1 MTMTDSE
8 PSTLSEKLDNTKK
21 RLGILSK
28 KVANST
34 KSMVENTNNS
44 IKATISEQKEKR
56 QQKKQEKLAQTK
68 TELSEAGL
76 FDDVPSM
83 VTLPEFENER
93 MEIASEQNE
102 TMITIV
108 EEMQRL
114 SQRIDHLERR
124 HKAISTNNSKVHQ
137 VTTTQPKQER
147 ETNTTTSPV
156 MGEVIHLLGASLVW
170 IVVLF
175 GADKFISERA
185 ILIMD
190 SYPAEIP
197 IWGIGAM
204 TWSMYMLSRLGQ
216 SSNMLRL
223 PKLLLFQT
231 AAAVGI
237 TTSLGLMV
245 YDETMTTVSNIWV
258 WGTVIAIGLL
268 LAASMIASVWQST
281 KNLVGITDEQ
291 EIID

>member
-1 MTMTDSE
+1 MTDSE
-8 PSTLSEKLDNTKK
+8 PSTLSEKLNETKK

-68 TELSEAGL
+68 TELSQAGL
-76 FDDVPSM
+76 LDDVPSM

-114 SQRIDHLERR
+114 SERIDSVD
-124 HKAISTNNSKVHQ
+124 KKITAISRKPQNNENQISSTDQ
-137 VTTTQPKQER
+137 ENLQTQINNEYKINQI
-147 ETNTTTSPV
+147 
-156 MGEVIHLLGASLVW
+156 IHLLGVSVIW
-170 IVVLF
+170 IVMLIV
-175 GADKFISERA
+175 ADWYSTEKNLQFDGQYPLRYLIWSIGTSSWIYYILYQLSKASQLLKFPI
-185 ILIMD
+185 ILNVQI
-190 SYPAEIP
+190 
-197 IWGIGAM
+197 
-204 TWSMYMLSRLGQ
+204 TLV
-216 SSNMLRL
+216 
-223 PKLLLFQT
+223 
-231 AAAVGI
+231 VGI
-237 TTSLGLMV
+237 TTLIALIA
-245 YDETMTTVSNIWV
+245 YDGSTNAITNIWI
-258 WGTVIAIGLL
+258 WGSIIAVVLILSAGILTY
-268 LAASMIASVWQST
+268 VWQST
-281 KNLVGITDEQ
+281 KKLISIKEEV

>member
-1 MTMTDSE
+1 MTDSE
-8 PSTLSEKLDNTKK
+8 PSTLSEKLNETKK

-44 IKATISEQKEKR
+44 IKATITEQKEKR

-76 FDDVPSM
+76 LDDVPSM

-124 HKAISTNNSKVHQ
+124 HKALSTNNSKVHE
-137 VTTTQPKQER
+137 VTTSQPKQER

-237 TTSLGLMV
+237 TTALGLMV
-245 YDETMTTVSNIWV
+245 YDETMTTVSSIWV

>member
-1 MTMTDSE
+1 MTDSE
-8 PSTLSEKLDNTKK
+8 PSTLSEKLDKTKK

-231 AAAVGI
+231 AAAVVI

-245 YDETMTTVSNIWV
+245 YDETITWNTKLYIDACHS
-258 WGTVIAIGLL
+258 GSAITKAKEWLNN
-268 LAASMIASVWQST
+268 LA
-281 KNLVGITDEQ
+281 E
-291 EIID
+291 

>member
-1 MTMTDSE
+1 MTDSE
-8 PSTLSEKLDNTKK
+8 PSTLSEKLDKTKK

-56 QQKKQEKLAQTK
+56 QHKKQEKLAQTK

-93 MEIASEQNE
+93 MEIASEQND

-114 SQRIDHLERR
+114 SQRIDEIDR
-124 HKAISTNNSKVHQ
+124 KITSMNYKPDGENINSSDEQSLSYSQ
-137 VTTTQPKQER
+137 VNKEYTINQI
-147 ETNTTTSPV
+147 
-156 MGEVIHLLGASLVW
+156 IHLLGVSVVW
-170 IVVLF
+170 IVMLIV
-175 GADKFISERA
+175 ADWYSTEKNLQFDGQYPFRYLIWSIGTSSWIYYILYTLSKASSLLKFPI
-185 ILIMD
+185 ILNIQITMV
-190 SYPAEIP
+190 
-197 IWGIGAM
+197 
-204 TWSMYMLSRLGQ
+204 
-216 SSNMLRL
+216 
-223 PKLLLFQT
+223 
-231 AAAVGI
+231 VGI
-237 TTSLGLMV
+237 TTLIALIA
-245 YDETMTTVSNIWV
+245 YDGSTNAISNVWIW
-258 WGTVIAIGLL
+258 GSTIAVVLL
-268 LAASMIASVWQST
+268 LSASILTYVWQST
-281 KNLVGITDEQ
+281 KKLISIREEI

>member
-1 MTMTDSE
+1 MTDSE
-8 PSTLSEKLDNTKK
+8 PSTLSEKLAMTKK
-21 RLGILSK
+21 RLGVLSK
-28 KVANST
+28 KVASST

-44 IKATISEQKEKR
+44 IKTTISEQKEKR

-76 FDDVPSM
+76 LEDVPSM
-83 VTLPEFENER
+83 ITLPEFENER

-114 SQRIDHLERR
+114 SERIDHLERR
-124 HKAISTNNSKVHQ
+124 HKAITTTNKSQQIITKEPEQQNETNN
-137 VTTTQPKQER
+137 
-147 ETNTTTSPV
+147 TTSPV

-197 IWGIGAM
+197 VWGIGAM
-204 TWSMYMLSRLGQ
+204 TWSMYMLFRLGQ

-231 AAAVGI
+231 SAAVGI

-245 YDETMTTVSNIWV
+245 YDETMTTVSSIWV

-281 KNLVGITDEQ
+281 KNLVGITDEH

>member
-1 MTMTDSE
+1 MTDNE
-8 PSTLSEKLDNTKK
+8 PSTLSEKLAMTKK

-28 KVANST
+28 KVASST

-44 IKATISEQKEKR
+44 IKTTISEQKEKR

-68 TELSEAGL
+68 TELSEEGL
-76 FDDVPSM
+76 LDDVPSM
-83 VTLPEFENER
+83 ITLPEFENER

-114 SQRIDHLERR
+114 SERIDHLERR
-124 HKAISTNNSKVHQ
+124 QKVI
-137 VTTTQPKQER
+137 TTANKSQQITIKEPEQQS
-147 ETNTTTSPV
+147 ETNTKTSPV

-231 AAAVGI
+231 SAAVGI

-245 YDETMTTVSNIWV
+245 YDETMTTVSSVWV

-281 KNLVGITDEQ
+281 KNLVGITDEH

>member
-1 MTMTDSE
+1 MTDSE
-8 PSTLSEKLDNTKK
+8 PSTLSEKLNLTKK

-28 KVANST
+28 KVASST

-44 IKATISEQKEKR
+44 IKTTISEQKEKR

-114 SQRIDHLERR
+114 SQRIDEIDRKITSMNYKPDR
-124 HKAISTNNSKVHQ
+124 ENINSSDEQSLSYSQ
-137 VTTTQPKQER
+137 VNKEYTINQI
-147 ETNTTTSPV
+147 
-156 MGEVIHLLGASLVW
+156 IHLLGVSVVW
-170 IVVLF
+170 IVMLIV
-175 GADKFISERA
+175 ADWYSTEKNLQFDGQYPFRYLIWSIGTSSWIYYILYTLSKASSLLKFPI
-185 ILIMD
+185 ILNIQITMV
-190 SYPAEIP
+190 
-197 IWGIGAM
+197 
-204 TWSMYMLSRLGQ
+204 
-216 SSNMLRL
+216 
-223 PKLLLFQT
+223 
-231 AAAVGI
+231 VGI
-237 TTSLGLMV
+237 TTLIALIA
-245 YDETMTTVSNIWV
+245 YDGSTNAISNVWIW
-258 WGTVIAIGLL
+258 GSTIAVVLL
-268 LAASMIASVWQST
+268 LSASILTYVWQST
-281 KNLVGITDEQ
+281 KKLISIREEI

>member
-1 MTMTDSE
+1 MTDSG
-8 PSTLSEKLDNTKK
+8 PSTLSEKLDMTKK

-28 KVANST
+28 KVASST

-56 QQKKQEKLAQTK
+56 QQKKQDKLNQTK
-68 TELSEAGL
+68 TELSDAGL
-76 FDDVPSM
+76 LDDVPSM

-93 MEIASEQNE
+93 IEIASEQNE

-124 HKAISTNNSKVHQ
+124 NKAISTNNSKENQ
-137 VTTTQPKQER
+137 VISSQAKPQLD
-147 ETNTTTSPV
+147 TNTTTSPV

-245 YDETMTTVSNIWV
+245 YDETMTTVSNVWV

-268 LAASMIASVWQST
+268 LATSMIASVWQST
-281 KNLVGITDEQ
+281 KNLVGITDEH

>member
-1 MTMTDSE
+1 MTDSE
-8 PSTLSEKLDNTKK
+8 PSTLSEKLAMTKK

-28 KVANST
+28 KVASST

-44 IKATISEQKEKR
+44 IKTTISEQKEKR

-68 TELSEAGL
+68 TELTEAGL
-76 FDDVPSM
+76 LDDVPSM
-83 VTLPEFENER
+83 ITLPEFENER

-114 SQRIDHLERR
+114 SERIDHLERR
-124 HKAISTNNSKVHQ
+124 HKVI
-137 VTTTQPKQER
+137 TTSNKSQQITTKEPEQQS

-231 AAAVGI
+231 SAAVGI

-245 YDETMTTVSNIWV
+245 YDETMTTVSSVWV

-281 KNLVGITDEQ
+281 KNLVGITDEH

>member
-1 MTMTDSE
+1 MTDSE
-8 PSTLSEKLDNTKK
+8 PSTLSEKLDKTKK

-56 QQKKQEKLAQTK
+56 QQKKQERLTQTK

-114 SQRIDHLERR
+114 SQRID
-124 HKAISTNNSKVHQ
+124 AIDRKISSQYNKKSDLKEINDSDN
-137 VTTTQPKQER
+137 QPINHSQINKEYTINQI
-147 ETNTTTSPV
+147 
-156 MGEVIHLLGASLVW
+156 IHLLGVSVIW
-170 IVVLF
+170 IVMLIVADWYSTEKSLQFDGQYPLRYLIWSF
-175 GADKFISERA
+175 GTSSWIYY
-185 ILIMD
+185 ILHK
-190 SYPAEIP
+190 
-197 IWGIGAM
+197 
-204 TWSMYMLSRLGQ
+204 LSKA
-216 SSNMLRL
+216 S
-223 PKLLLFQT
+223 KLLQFPIILNIQIT
-231 AAAVGI
+231 MVVGI
-237 TTSLGLMV
+237 TTLIALIA
-245 YDETMTTVSNIWV
+245 YDGSTNAISNVWIW
-258 WGTVIAIGLL
+258 GSTIAVVLL
-268 LAASMIASVWQST
+268 LSASILTYVWQST
-281 KNLVGITDEQ
+281 KKLISIREEI

>member
-1 MTMTDSE
+1 MTDSE
-8 PSTLSEKLDNTKK
+8 PSTLSVKLNETKK

-56 QQKKQEKLAQTK
+56 QQKKQEKLAQTR
-68 TELSEAGL
+68 TELSESGL
-76 FDDVPSM
+76 LDDVPSM
-83 VTLPEFENER
+83 VTLPEFEHER

-124 HKAISTNNSKVHQ
+124 HKTLSTNNSKVHE
-137 VTTTQPKQER
+137 VTTTQPRQER

-197 IWGIGAM
+197 IWGIGAL

-245 YDETMTTVSNIWV
+245 YDETMTTVSSLWG

>member
-1 MTMTDSE
+1 MTDSE
-8 PSTLSEKLDNTKK
+8 PSTLSEKLNLTKK

-76 FDDVPSM
+76 LDDVPSM
-83 VTLPEFENER
+83 ITLPEFENER

-114 SQRIDHLERR
+114 SERIDSVD
-124 HKAISTNNSKVHQ
+124 KKITAISLKPQNNENQIPSTGQ
-137 VTTTQPKQER
+137 ENLQTQINNEYKINQI
-147 ETNTTTSPV
+147 
-156 MGEVIHLLGASLVW
+156 IHLLGVSVIW
-170 IVVLF
+170 IVMLIV
-175 GADKFISERA
+175 ADWYSTEKNLQFDGQYPLRYLIWSIGTSSWIYYILYKLSKASQLLKFPI
-185 ILIMD
+185 ILNVQI
-190 SYPAEIP
+190 
-197 IWGIGAM
+197 
-204 TWSMYMLSRLGQ
+204 TLV
-216 SSNMLRL
+216 
-223 PKLLLFQT
+223 
-231 AAAVGI
+231 VGI
-237 TTSLGLMV
+237 TTLIALIA
-245 YDETMTTVSNIWV
+245 YDGSTNAITNIWI
-258 WGTVIAIGLL
+258 WGSIIAVVLILSAGILTY
-268 LAASMIASVWQST
+268 VWQST
-281 KNLVGITDEQ
+281 KKLISIKEEV

>member
-1 MTMTDSE
+1 MTDSE
-8 PSTLSEKLDNTKK
+8 PSTLSEKLNLTKK

-28 KVANST
+28 KVASST

-44 IKATISEQKEKR
+44 IKTTISEQKEKR
-56 QQKKQEKLAQTK
+56 QQKKQEKLNKTK
-68 TELSEAGL
+68 TDLSEAGL
-76 FDDVPSM
+76 LDDVPSM
-83 VTLPEFENER
+83 ITLPEFENER
-93 MEIASEQNE
+93 MEIASEQND

-114 SQRIDHLERR
+114 SERIDHLERR
-124 HKAISTNNSKVHQ
+124 HKAITTNNKKSQ
-137 VTTTQPKQER
+137 QITTKEPEQKSEV
-147 ETNTTTSPV
+147 NTTTSPV

-197 IWGIGAM
+197 VWGIGAM

-245 YDETMTTVSNIWV
+245 YDETMTTVSSIWV

-281 KNLVGITDEQ
+281 KNLVGITDEE

>member
-1 MTMTDSE
+1 MTDSE
-8 PSTLSEKLDNTKK
+8 PSTLSEKLAMTKK

-28 KVANST
+28 KVASST

-44 IKATISEQKEKR
+44 IKTTISEQKEKR

-68 TELSEAGL
+68 TELTEAGL
-76 FDDVPSM
+76 LDDVPSM
-83 VTLPEFENER
+83 ITLPEFENER

-114 SQRIDHLERR
+114 SERIDHLERR
-124 HKAISTNNSKVHQ
+124 HKVI
-137 VTTTQPKQER
+137 TTSNKSQQITIKEPEQQS

-231 AAAVGI
+231 SAAVGI

-245 YDETMTTVSNIWV
+245 YDETMTTVSSVWV

-281 KNLVGITDEQ
+281 KNLVGITDEHV
-291 EIID
+291 IID

>member
-1 MTMTDSE
+1 MTDSE
-8 PSTLSEKLDNTKK
+8 PSTLSEKLAMTKK

-28 KVANST
+28 KVASST

-44 IKATISEQKEKR
+44 IKTTISEQKEKR

-76 FDDVPSM
+76 LDDVPSM
-83 VTLPEFENER
+83 ITLPEFENER
-93 MEIASEQNE
+93 MEIASVQNE

-114 SQRIDHLERR
+114 SERIDHLERR
-124 HKAISTNNSKVHQ
+124 HKVI
-137 VTTTQPKQER
+137 TTSNKSQQITTKEPEQQS

-231 AAAVGI
+231 SAAVGI

-245 YDETMTTVSNIWV
+245 YDETMTTVSSVWV

-281 KNLVGITDEQ
+281 KNLVGITDEH

>member
-1 MTMTDSE
+1 MTDSE
-8 PSTLSEKLDNTKK
+8 PSTLSEKLNLTKK

-28 KVANST
+28 KVASST

-44 IKATISEQKEKR
+44 IKTTISEQKEKR
-56 QQKKQEKLAQTK
+56 QQKKQEKLNQTK

-76 FDDVPSM
+76 LDDVPSM
-83 VTLPEFENER
+83 ITLPEFENER
-93 MEIASEQNE
+93 MEIASEQND

-114 SQRIDHLERR
+114 SERIDHLERR
-124 HKAISTNNSKVHQ
+124 HKAITTNNKKSQ
-137 VTTTQPKQER
+137 QITTKEPEQKSEVS
-147 ETNTTTSPV
+147 TTTSPV

-197 IWGIGAM
+197 VWGIGAM

-281 KNLVGITDEQ
+281 KNLVGITDEH

>member
-1 MTMTDSE
+1 MTDNE
-8 PSTLSEKLDNTKK
+8 PSTLSEKLAMTKK

-28 KVANST
+28 KVASST

-44 IKATISEQKEKR
+44 IKTTISEQKEKR

-68 TELSEAGL
+68 TELSEEGL
-76 FDDVPSM
+76 LDDVPSM
-83 VTLPEFENER
+83 ITLPEFENER

-114 SQRIDHLERR
+114 SERIDHLERR
-124 HKAISTNNSKVHQ
+124 QKVITTANKSQQ
-137 VTTTQPKQER
+137 VTIKEPQQQS
-147 ETNTTTSPV
+147 ETNTKTSPV

-175 GADKFISERA
+175 GADKFLSERA

-231 AAAVGI
+231 SAAVGI

-245 YDETMTTVSNIWV
+245 YDETMTTVSSVWV

-281 KNLVGITDEQ
+281 KNLVGITDEH

>member
-1 MTMTDSE
+1 MTDSE
-8 PSTLSEKLDNTKK
+8 PSTLSVKLNETKK
-21 RLGILSK
+21 RLSILSK

-68 TELSEAGL
+68 TELSQAGL
-76 FDDVPSM
+76 LDDVPSM
-83 VTLPEFENER
+83 ITLPEFENER

-124 HKAISTNNSKVHQ
+124 HKAISINDSRVNQ
-137 VTTTQPKQER
+137 VTSSQPKQEK
-147 ETNTTTSPV
+147 ETNNTTSPV
-156 MGEVIHLLGASLVW
+156 MGKVIHLLGASLAW

-175 GADKFISERA
+175 GADKFISERG

-190 SYPAEIP
+190 SYPAEIL

-281 KNLVGITDEQ
+281 KNFVGITDEQ

>member
-1 MTMTDSE
+1 MTDSE
-8 PSTLSEKLDNTKK
+8 PSTLSEKLAMTKK

-28 KVANST
+28 KVASST

-44 IKATISEQKEKR
+44 IKTTISEQKEKR

-76 FDDVPSM
+76 LDDVPSM
-83 VTLPEFENER
+83 ITLPEFENER

-114 SQRIDHLERR
+114 SERIDHLERR
-124 HKAISTNNSKVHQ
+124 HKVI
-137 VTTTQPKQER
+137 TTSNKSQQITIKEPEQQS

-231 AAAVGI
+231 SAAVGI

-245 YDETMTTVSNIWV
+245 YDETMTTVSSVWV

-281 KNLVGITDEQ
+281 KNLVGITDEH

>member
-1 MTMTDSE
+1 MTDNE
-8 PSTLSEKLDNTKK
+8 PSTLSEKLAMTKK

-28 KVANST
+28 KVASST

-44 IKATISEQKEKR
+44 IKTTISEQKEKR

-68 TELSEAGL
+68 TELSEDGL
-76 FDDVPSM
+76 LDDVPSM
-83 VTLPEFENER
+83 ITLPEFENER

-114 SQRIDHLERR
+114 SERIDHLERR
-124 HKAISTNNSKVHQ
+124 HKVI
-137 VTTTQPKQER
+137 TTSNKSQQITIKEPEQQS

-231 AAAVGI
+231 SAAVGI

-245 YDETMTTVSNIWV
+245 YDETMTTVSSVWV

-281 KNLVGITDEQ
+281 KNLVGITGEH

>member
-1 MTMTDSE
+1 MTDSE
-8 PSTLSEKLDNTKK
+8 PSTLSEKLNETKK

-44 IKATISEQKEKR
+44 IKATITEQKEKR

-76 FDDVPSM
+76 LDDVPSM

-124 HKAISTNNSKVHQ
+124 NKALSTNNSKVHE
-137 VTTTQPKQER
+137 VTTSQPKQER

-231 AAAVGI
+231 P
-237 TTSLGLMV
+237 
-245 YDETMTTVSNIWV
+245 
-258 WGTVIAIGLL
+258 
-268 LAASMIASVWQST
+268 ASVGNT
-281 KNLVGITDEQ
+281 TALRLML
-291 EIID
+291 

>member
-1 MTMTDSE
+1 MTDSE
-8 PSTLSEKLDNTKK
+8 PSTLSEKLAMTKK

-28 KVANST
+28 KVASST

-44 IKATISEQKEKR
+44 IKTTISEQKEKR
-56 QQKKQEKLAQTK
+56 QHKKQEKLAQTK

-76 FDDVPSM
+76 LDDVPSM
-83 VTLPEFENER
+83 ITLPEFENER

-114 SQRIDHLERR
+114 SERIDLLERR
-124 HKAISTNNSKVHQ
+124 HKAI
-137 VTTTQPKQER
+137 TTTNRSQQITTKEPEQKS

-216 SSNMLRL
+216 SSSMLRL

-231 AAAVGI
+231 SAAVGI

-281 KNLVGITDEQ
+281 KNLVGITDEH

>member
-1 MTMTDSE
+1 
-8 PSTLSEKLDNTKK
+8 
-21 RLGILSK
+21 
-28 KVANST
+28 
-34 KSMVENTNNS
+34 
-44 IKATISEQKEKR
+44 
-56 QQKKQEKLAQTK
+56 
-68 TELSEAGL
+68 
-76 FDDVPSM
+76 
-83 VTLPEFENER
+83 
-93 MEIASEQNE
+93 
-102 TMITIV
+102 
-108 EEMQRL
+108 MQRL
-114 SQRIDHLERR
+114 SQRIDQLERR
-124 HKAISTNNSKVHQ
+124 HKAITTNNSKENQ
-137 VTTTQPKQER
+137 VISSQAKPQLD
-147 ETNTTTSPV
+147 TNTTTSPV

-245 YDETMTTVSNIWV
+245 YDETMTTVSNVWV
-258 WGTVIAIGLL
+258 WGIVIAIGLL
-268 LAASMIASVWQST
+268 LATSMIASVWQST
-281 KNLVGITDEQ
+281 KNLVGITDEH

>member
-1 MTMTDSE
+1 MTDNE
-8 PSTLSEKLDNTKK
+8 PSTLSEKLAMTKK

-28 KVANST
+28 KVASST

-44 IKATISEQKEKR
+44 IKTTISEQKEKR

-68 TELSEAGL
+68 TELSEEGL
-76 FDDVPSM
+76 LDDVPSM
-83 VTLPEFENER
+83 ITLPEFENER

-114 SQRIDHLERR
+114 SERIDHLERR
-124 HKAISTNNSKVHQ
+124 QKVI
-137 VTTTQPKQER
+137 TTANKSQQITIKEPQQQS
-147 ETNTTTSPV
+147 ETNTKTSPV

-197 IWGIGAM
+197 VWGIGAM

-245 YDETMTTVSNIWV
+245 YDETMTTVSSIWV

-281 KNLVGITDEQ
+281 KNLVGITDEE

>member
-1 MTMTDSE
+1 MTDSE
-8 PSTLSEKLDNTKK
+8 PSTLSEKLDMTKK

-28 KVANST
+28 KVASST

-56 QQKKQEKLAQTK
+56 QQKKQDKLNQTK
-68 TELSEAGL
+68 TELSDAGL
-76 FDDVPSM
+76 LDDVPSM

-93 MEIASEQNE
+93 IEIASEQNE

-124 HKAISTNNSKVHQ
+124 HKAISTNNSKENQ
-137 VTTTQPKQER
+137 VISSQAKPQLD
-147 ETNTTTSPV
+147 TNTTTSPV

-245 YDETMTTVSNIWV
+245 YDETMTTVSNVWV

-268 LAASMIASVWQST
+268 LATSMIASVWQST
-281 KNLVGITDEQ
+281 KKLVGITDEQ

>member
-1 MTMTDSE
+1 MTDSE
-8 PSTLSEKLDNTKK
+8 PSTLSEKLAMTKK

-28 KVANST
+28 KVASST

-44 IKATISEQKEKR
+44 IKTTISEQKEKR
-56 QQKKQEKLAQTK
+56 QHKKQEKLAQTK

-76 FDDVPSM
+76 SDDVPSM
-83 VTLPEFENER
+83 ITLPEFENER

-114 SQRIDHLERR
+114 SERIDLLERR
-124 HKAISTNNSKVHQ
+124 HKAI
-137 VTTTQPKQER
+137 TTTNRSQQITTKEPEQKS

-216 SSNMLRL
+216 SSSMLRL

-231 AAAVGI
+231 SAAVGI

-281 KNLVGITDEQ
+281 KNLVGITDEH

>member
-1 MTMTDSE
+1 MTDSG
-8 PSTLSEKLDNTKK
+8 PSTLSEKLDMTKK

-28 KVANST
+28 KVASST

-56 QQKKQEKLAQTK
+56 QQKKQDKLTQTK
-68 TELSEAGL
+68 TELSDAGL
-76 FDDVPSM
+76 LDDVPSM

-93 MEIASEQNE
+93 IEIASEQNE

-124 HKAISTNNSKVHQ
+124 HKAISTNNSKENQ
-137 VTTTQPKQER
+137 VISSQAKPQLD
-147 ETNTTTSPV
+147 TNTTTSPV

-175 GADKFISERA
+175 GSDKFISERA

-258 WGTVIAIGLL
+258 WGTVITIGLL
-268 LAASMIASVWQST
+268 LATSMIASVWQST